1 LTQISIKL
9 NQIKPYKPKYA
20 LRKCIATGES
30 EDRDGLIRFVLDPFG
45 QLTPDFSE
53 KLPGKGMWICSC
65 YKMISLAV
73 QKELFSKSARKK
85 VLIPEKFISYIETG
99 LVERAISSLG
109 LARRA
114 GRIIAG
120 HAKVG
125 NALRQ
130 GKVLMRI
137 EAKDGAADGRGKLNR
152 IRPNVPILES
162 VSSKE
167 LAKAFDR
174 EHIIH
179 LAVLIN
185 NHSGKGLEQRLKR
198 DFGRLER
205 FRKTNLD
212 TRLENVAYGCIE
224 TIV

>member
-1 LTQISIKL
+1 
-9 NQIKPYKPKYA
+9 
-20 LRKCIATGES
+20 
-30 EDRDGLIRFVLDPFG
+30 
-45 QLTPDFSE
+45 
-53 KLPGKGMWICSC
+53 
-65 YKMISLAV
+65 MISFAL
-73 QKELFSKSARKK
+73 QKELFSKSVRKK
-85 VLIPEKFISYIETG
+85 VLIPEKLICTIEKG
-99 LVERAISSLG
+99 LVDRTISSLG

-120 HAKVG
+120 YAKVE

-137 EAKDGAADGRGKLNR
+137 EAKDGAVDGREKLNR
-152 IRPNVPILES
+152 IRPKVTILDS
-162 VSSKE
+162 LSSKE

-174 EHIIH
+174 GHIVH
-179 LAVLIN
+179 LAVSVN
-185 NHSGKGLEQRLKR
+185 NHSDKGLEERLIR

-205 FRKTNLD
+205 FRKTNPD

>member
-1 LTQISIKL
+1 MKSD
-9 NQIKPYKPKYA
+9 KPKNG

-30 EDRDGLIRFVLDPFG
+30 EERDGLIRFVTDPFG
-45 QLTPDFSE
+45 QLTPDFAE
-53 KLPGKGMWICSC
+53 KLPGKGMWVCSC
-65 YKMISLAV
+65 YNMISFAL
-73 QKELFSKSARKK
+73 QKELFSKSVRKK
-85 VLIPEKFISYIETG
+85 VLIPEKLICTIEKG
-99 LVERAISSLG
+99 LVDRTISSLG

-120 HAKVG
+120 YAKVE

-137 EAKDGAADGRGKLNR
+137 EAKDGAVDGREKLNR
-152 IRPNVPILES
+152 IRPKVTILDS
-162 VSSKE
+162 LSSKE

-174 EHIIH
+174 GHIVH
-179 LAVLIN
+179 LAVSVN
-185 NHSGKGLEQRLKR
+185 NHSDKGLEERLIR

-205 FRKTNLD
+205 FRKTNPD